1 MLLVMPEV
9 PKDQVICTE
18 FEGGDGILVDLRTR
32 RYYQLNETA
41 LIVWKGLENG
51 DTVEGI
57 ANQISSGYD
66 VEPDRARVSVEAL
79 INQLHS
85 YRLITEMLNARE
97 N

>member
-1 MLLVMPEV
+1 MSAL
-9 PKDQVICTE
+9 PKNQIICTE
-18 FEGGDGILVDLRTR
+18 FDGGDGILVDLRTR

-66 VEPDRARVSVEAL
+66 VEPGRARTSVETL
-79 INQLHS
+79 ITRFHS
-85 YRLITEMLNARE
+85 YRLLTEVFNVR
-97 N
+97 